1 MKKRMVIL
9 TITIILIL
17 ASTGTVLADTSDT
30 GTATANLSA
39 GSLSITS
46 QNISFSGTL
55 TGSDQTLF
63 DGDSSDW
70 VAEDATGSGSGW
82 HVTIASTDFSSGSD
96 TIPVSSFKVRLL
108 DSSITT
114 VSGNTKPSSS
124 ITSYTALSTTA
135 ATLLSAEAGNGMG
148 IYNFVPD
155 FSLDIAA
162 DTAAHSDYTATVTVN
177 IISGP

>member
-1 MKKRMVIL
+1 MNKRMVIL
-9 TITIILIL
+9 TITIILIF

-39 GSLSITS
+39 GSLSITA

-55 TGSDQTLF
+55 TGSDQTLY

-114 VSGNTKPSSS
+114 VSGNTKPTSS
-124 ITSYTALSTTA
+124 ITSYTSLSTTA
-135 ATLLSAEAGNGMG
+135 ATLLSAAAGDGMG

-155 FSLDIAA
+155 FSLDVAA